1 MGLFTATPPPPP
13 DSHETLREWK
23 LQPYSQRYRVALF
36 VMLRL
41 ISVVVVLAGIALFI
55 AEPSW
60 RSIKLI
66 AAIWIIAIPVTA
78 VGYVRK
84 MDRMAAM
91 VPPIS
96 AASKDPTTTVDIR
109 RPRA

>member
-1 MGLFTATPPPPP
+1 MGLFNATPPPPL

-23 LQPYSQRYRVALF
+23 VQPYSKRYRVALF

-41 ISVVVVLAGIALFI
+41 ISVVVAVAGIALFI

-60 RSIKLI
+60 RSVKLI
-66 AAIWIIAIPVTA
+66 AVIWIIGIPVTA
-78 VGYVRK
+78 IGYVRK
-84 MDRMAAM
+84 MDKMAAA

-96 AASKDPTTTVDIR
+96 PASKDPTTTVDIR
-109 RPRA
+109 RPHV